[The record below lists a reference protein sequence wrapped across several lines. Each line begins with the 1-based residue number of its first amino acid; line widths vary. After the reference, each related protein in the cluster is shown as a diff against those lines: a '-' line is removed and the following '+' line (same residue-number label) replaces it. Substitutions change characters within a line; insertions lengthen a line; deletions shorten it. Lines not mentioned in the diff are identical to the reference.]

1 MPGKARRRKG
11 KYSPL
16 SKKRRG
22 GPNRA
27 TIPVQQ
33 PAVVPADEPIS
44 SPQISV
50 PLARVPT
57 PMVKPADIRYPHI
70 ATELRTISIMAG
82 VVLVILVVLAL
93 VLA

>member
-11 KYSPL
+11 KYSPP
-16 SKKRRG
+16 SKKRKG
-22 GPNRA
+22 GPSRA
-27 TIPVQQ
+27 TIPAQQ
-33 PAVVPADEPIS
+33 SAVAPADELIS
-44 SPQISV
+44 SPRVSV
-50 PLARVPT
+50 PSASVPT

-70 ATELRTISIMAG
+70 ATELRTIGIMAG